1 MQIKNDIIPFK
12 KTAPRIIYYSS
23 AKKII
28 NIKLYPIYFH
38 SRFILILPKKKKET
52 RYFIVIHACII
63 INS

>member
-12 KTAPRIIYYSS
+12 KTQLILYNLYYSS

-38 SRFILILPKKKKET
+38 SRFILILLKKKKRDISLLFT
-52 RYFIVIHACII
+52 RV
-63 INS
+63 

>member
-28 NIKLYPIYFH
+28 NIKLYPILSYTQDLF
-38 SRFILILPKKKKET
+38 
-52 RYFIVIHACII
+52 
-63 INS
+63 

>member
-38 SRFILILPKKKKET
+38 SRFILILLKKKKKRDISLLFT
-52 RYFIVIHACII
+52 RV
-63 INS
+63 

>member
-38 SRFILILPKKKKET
+38 SRFILILLKKKKRDISLLFT
-52 RYFIVIHACII
+52 RV
-63 INS
+63 

>member
-38 SRFILILPKKKKET
+38 SRFILILLKKKRNEIFHCYS
-52 RYFIVIHACII
+52 RVY
-63 INS
+63 NY